1 MSSANSYVM
10 TTGGSY
16 QVSGLYVVSATSIL
30 AMVFGTI
37 NSIANT
43 VGLASIDVST
53 NLLAKIS
60 SVLPY

>member
-1 MSSANSYVM
+1 M
-10 TTGGSY
+10 
-16 QVSGLYVVSATSIL
+16 SGLYVVSATSIL

-37 NSIANT
+37 NFIANT

-53 NLLAKIS
+53 NLLATIS